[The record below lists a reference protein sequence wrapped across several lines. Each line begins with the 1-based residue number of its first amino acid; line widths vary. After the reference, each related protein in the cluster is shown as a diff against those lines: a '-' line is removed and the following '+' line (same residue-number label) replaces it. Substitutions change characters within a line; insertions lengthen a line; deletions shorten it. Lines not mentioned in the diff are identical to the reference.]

1 MYQNVDCKPP
11 KSKMSNVSKYKMQSY
26 PDRRLFK
33 NRKIKSFE
41 CFRAVSNLWLFF
53 YSFFSSITVLPPLPR
68 ISLICSRW
76 KIYTFSI
83 QDFLPPLV
91 RLSFLRLQKFDQHIS
106 LWFIIWAIFIFS
118 YYRNLSLNIQMFPK
132 RVEKGK

>member
-83 QDFLPPLV
+83 QDFLPPVV

-106 LWFIIWAIFIFS
+106 LWFIIYGPFSFFQIVKIIETLVSIFKC
-118 YYRNLSLNIQMFPK
+118 FPK
-132 RVEKGK
+132 G